1 MRVSGEAVQAEGS
14 CQCEGVFADRKKA
27 YFPERK
33 QGVGIGE
40 KRDKGQAGS
49 CQSRQGVWTLFEE
62 QQEALEM
69 FQVDE

>member
-14 CQCEGVFADRKKA
+14 CQYEGVFADRKKA

-49 CQSRQGVWTLFEE
+49 CQSRSLD
-62 QQEALEM
+62 LI
-69 FQVDE
+69 